1 MCGRCTAAAGAQYA
15 AGGGVGG
22 VRLLALAACILALLA
37 SAAEPAQACSF
48 SWAPGYSPSDI
59 RHRADV
65 TLVRGAFVFVDAKTG
80 KVITEGEFNLT
91 DDSQALG
98 RISRVGKRPILTKSW
113 YSELSIEC
121 GAYLGPSNNVSG
133 KFWIERKRD
142 KVGRQRLLMW
152 RPE

>member
-1 MCGRCTAAAGAQYA
+1 
-15 AGGGVGG
+15 
-22 VRLLALAACILALLA
+22 LALIV
-37 SAAEPAQACSF
+37 STAEPAQACSF

-59 RHRADV
+59 KQRADV
-65 TLVRGAFVFVDAKTG
+65 TLVKGAFVFVDAKTG
-80 KVITEGEFNLT
+80 NDVAESEFDLT
-91 DDSQALG
+91 DDGQALE
-98 RISRVGKRPILTKSW
+98 RLSRVGKRPILTKSW